1 VTVHQ
6 FKVIKQADMPSS
18 FILQRIWDKRLRH
31 TLSSEDR
38 IAFDK
43 AATGCVLAKTNKLCQ
58 VQQIADDKEALQKL
72 MATHDQLRS
81 LKAHADYH
89 DIGDVFTIVF
99 PVQLNTTSD
108 LQKKTMDVW
117 SDYPILTPT
126 MVAVSTAYYNMWVA
140 ETYISE
146 NLNLTYTFTQ
156 NNTDPALFGKCLE
169 EYEKYSPIS
178 QGGPLMLIL
187 ILQRISILN
196 TQHKTNLWNRVK
208 ALKIRNVT
216 GEDVDTVVSLLNA
229 AYQAFRAT
237 STNKTRDEGIPEDWY
252 EVIIKV
258 LQTSSVSKFNDT
270 FEQEEDRVWR
280 MSAISGCDPVW
291 LPHDQLM
298 LMAANQHQRLKQSG
312 QWDLPSSVKR
322 KGYNYTKGADGTA
335 PQHKCFNCG
344 GNHLLPAC
352 TKAKDQEK
360 IKKNREKFLAAKK
373 KKSTSGN
380 TTSTSNAFSTTTG
393 STEVTIDKVKYKVNK
408 EGVFVCSDPSKL
420 KERAEKGQRTIAKKA
435 AATTSTPA
443 PTSDTPAP
451 RVTMAATPP
460 VPPTPTPT
468 APPMPDTAAYSS
480 SVPAPSTQS
489 YFRRLV

>member
-1 VTVHQ
+1 
-6 FKVIKQADMPSS
+6 M
-18 FILQRIWDKRLRH
+18 
-31 TLSSEDR
+31 
-38 IAFDK
+38 
-43 AATGCVLAKTNKLCQ
+43 
-58 VQQIADDKEALQKL
+58 
-72 MATHDQLRS
+72 
-81 LKAHADYH
+81 
-89 DIGDVFTIVF
+89 DI
-99 PVQLNTTSD
+99 
-108 LQKKTMDVW
+108 W

-146 NLNLTYTFTQ
+146 NLNLTYTFIQ
-156 NNTDPALFGKCLE
+156 NNTDPTLFGKCLE

-208 ALKIRNVT
+208 ALKIRNIT

-280 MSAISGCDPVW
+280 MSAISGCNPVW

-298 LMAANQHQRLKQSG
+298 LMASNQYQRLKQSG

-352 TKAKDQEK
+352 TKAKDLEK

-380 TTSTSNAFSTTTG
+380 ATSTSNAFSTTNG
-393 STEVTIDKVKYKVNK
+393 STEVTVDKVKYKVNK

-460 VPPTPTPT
+460 VPPTPAPI
-468 APPMPDTAAYSS
+468 APPMPDTAAYPST
-480 SVPAPSTQS
+480 VPAQGTQS